1 MRNHWLLEIKR
12 PQDRRDKNK
21 INKEYSMSAQKIIRS
36 IIMKPA
42 LCLTLALILLLISI
56 GFALNVHKNTT
67 PYFMHKAHPERLKE
81 DALSN
86 VFSRSKE
93 TIVIVFESIEG
104 DVFTAKGLQLLT
116 EIHQSLSGLD
126 LIELL
131 PQQQQ
136 MAREQLI
143 KQYNRAL
150 SEAENAAQRK
160 LLEKRLGQFIYPIRS
175 IKSLL
180 NSDDIYETEEDIV
193 VAPNFHEA
201 LLEEWQRDK
210 GKTVLSNPLLVKS
223 LIDENGKALAVQL
236 ELTIDPDD
244 SDSTEAMFRK
254 IQDVVTPIAQKL
266 DFKSYYAGTPVVNV
280 EISRIMEK
288 DNQRYFPLIILV
300 ISLILFSLY
309 RNFWAPLLALSVS
322 IISIALTFGLM
333 TMLGISLNIVTT
345 ILPIFIITIGVTDAI
360 HLLSKSKEEQGL
372 SIKEAIVFKVSKL
385 YRAMLL
391 TSLTTALGFFSLS
404 FTDII
409 NIQEFGIMVGLSTL
423 IAFLISVTVL
433 PALMS
438 LIGFQAKA
446 GIQGFMVF
454 HKIENLARR
463 QSDRRAL
470 AVVGLL
476 LVVALIGVNYFY
488 VDQQNL
494 NSFNQDTQVRQD
506 DQRINHLLGGTIPVT
521 LWLHSEDEKGVL
533 SGSTLA
539 FIEQLEA
546 VGRAH
551 DIVGYTVSL
560 PGFLRRMHQV
570 MFPENAAEP
579 VSSLSPELIAQY
591 LFLLEGGASRDL
603 ESVLE
608 LGQYQQTRLVL
619 MSHTDG
625 SADLQSLIDDL
636 QKITDNPPHGI
647 TVKYAGYGN
656 MNAVAAQEIV
666 LGQLNSILLSV
677 LGLVLLISLI
687 YRSLKTGL
695 IVIFPLSMSLLMM
708 FGMMG
713 LFTIP
718 LDIGSSLV
726 CGVAF
731 GIGIDYSIHIVE
743 AYIRERKAMAVQGAK
758 LQTQQEIV
766 MKAMSEVSFP
776 ILTSAFT
783 ISAGFAVL
791 LVSEFK
797 PIFNLGL
804 LVSSTMLISA
814 FVTLFVLPS
823 LLRFIP
829 EANDAPDPSQ

>member
-1 MRNHWLLEIKR
+1 MTAHRVIRAIIYKPWLCIL
-12 PQDRRDKNK
+12 
-21 INKEYSMSAQKIIRS
+21 
-36 IIMKPA
+36 
-42 LCLTLALILLLISI
+42 LALVMLLISI
-56 GFALNVHKNTT
+56 GSALSIHKNTT
-67 PYFMHKAHPERLKE
+67 PYFMDRDHPERIKE
-81 DALSN
+81 DLLST

-93 TIVIVFESIEG
+93 TIVMVFEARQG
-104 DVFTAKGLQLLT
+104 DVFTAQGLQLLS
-116 EIHQSLSGLD
+116 EIHSALSGLD

-131 PQQQQ
+131 PDASLAQEYADGTKPDKTRLIEVYNQALQQTQT
-136 MAREQLI
+136 AKERH
-143 KQYNRAL
+143 
-150 SEAENAAQRK
+150 
-160 LLEKRLGQFIYPIRS
+160 LLEQRLGQFIYPVRS

-180 NSDDIYETEEDIV
+180 NSDDIFDSGDDIV

-201 LLEEWQRDK
+201 LLDAWRQGN
-210 GKTVLSNPLLVKS
+210 GKSVLSNPLLVNS
-223 LIDENGKALAVQL
+223 LIDEAGKALAVQV
-236 ELTIDPDD
+236 ELSIDPDD
-244 SDSTEAMFRK
+244 SESTEAMFSK
-254 IQDVVTPIAQKL
+254 IQDVVAPITQRL
-266 DFKSYYAGTPVVNV
+266 DFQSYYSGTPVVNV

-288 DNQRYFPLIILV
+288 DNQRYFPLIILLIFV
-300 ISLILFSLY
+300 ILFGLY
-309 RNFWAPLLALSVS
+309 RSLWAPVLALSVS

-333 TMLGISLNIVTT
+333 TVLGISLNIVTT

-360 HLLSKSKEEQGL
+360 HLLSKSQGER
-372 SIKEAIVFKVSKL
+372 SSSVKEAILFKVSKL

-423 IAFLISVTVL
+423 IAFFISVTLL

-438 LIGFQAKA
+438 VISFQAKA
-446 GIQGFMVF
+446 GTQGFRLF
-454 HKIENLARR
+454 HQIEKQART
-463 QSDRRAL
+463 QSDSRAIFL
-470 AVVGLL
+470 VVLL
-476 LVVALIGVNYFY
+476 LVVAVIGIDSFY

-494 NSFNQDTQVRQD
+494 NSFDAKTQVRQD
-506 DQRINHLLGGTIPVT
+506 DQQINSLLGGTIPVT
-521 LWLHSEDEKGVL
+521 IWLHSDDEKGVL
-533 SGSTLA
+533 RADTLA

-551 DIVGYTVSL
+551 AIVGYTVSL
-560 PGFLRRMHQV
+560 PGFLTRMHQV
-570 MFPENAAEP
+570 MFPESTGEAA
-579 VSSLSPELIAQY
+579 SSLSPELIAQY

-619 MSHTDG
+619 MSNTDG
-625 SADLQSLIDDL
+625 SANLQTLIDDL
-636 QKITDNPPHGI
+636 HAVTAHPPEGI
-647 TVKYAGYGN
+647 TVKFAGYGN
-656 MNAVAAQEIV
+656 MNAIAAQEIV

-677 LGLVLLISLI
+677 LGLVVLASLI
-687 YRSLKTGL
+687 YRSIKTGL

-708 FGMMG
+708 FGLMG
-713 LFTIP
+713 IFSIP

-726 CGVAF
+726 CGIAF

-743 AYIRERKAMAVQGAK
+743 AYLRGRSVSTHPDAVS
-758 LQTQQEIV
+758 
-766 MKAMSEVSFP
+766 KAMSDVSFP

-829 EANDAPDPSQ
+829 AKVLVRRG